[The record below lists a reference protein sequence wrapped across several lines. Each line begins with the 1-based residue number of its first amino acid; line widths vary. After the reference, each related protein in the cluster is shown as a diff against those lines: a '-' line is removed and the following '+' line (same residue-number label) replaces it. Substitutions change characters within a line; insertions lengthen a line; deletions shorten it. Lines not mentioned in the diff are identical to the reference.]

1 MKINTRL
8 KKYVELNGNVVKDY
22 PQMCRILKEDET
34 TGSGKI
40 SQIKRWKLYFD
51 FEKKGHK
58 FIITDIYDEKTV
70 KKNQK
75 LNANNYITARSK
87 YRNKL
92 VPILL
97 YLLSISNDNSLF
109 GSKLDVA
116 IWCGFFNEE
125 IKGKSKFDKYK
136 QYRDELIS
144 KFPDIPYYTVDM
156 DKFIYCTYYNHIKR
170 CAYRIILGALNELKK
185 IKVIDYNIVNV
196 GIKYNP
202 NEPQIYELFEDE
214 NRIYKQCVE
223 EACKEVLPL
232 YNSVTKNKKEKV
244 TPADFIFRET
254 VRESYYD
261 ILNQL
266 VSKKLGY
273 DIIMEYLKINLTK
286 NMDDIEDV
294 LKMFNVCNEFSDSL
308 EMINNIFVSSMRAS
322 IDKIIISSK
331 NFHIYSRM
339 ISFDSKEH
347 YATLKQGKDEKKQE
361 VSYYNKMEILNT
373 LVSTKGDMEIMNL
386 GEFEEKYYDCT
397 WIENVTAEGFSKLNK
412 CEEETEED
420 SFDEEDES
428 RLQEILE
435 CFYN

>member
-1 MKINTRL
+1 MKINTKI
-8 KKYVELNGNVVKDY
+8 KKYVETRGNTVKNY
-22 PQMCRILKEDET
+22 GEMCKILKEKKT
-34 TGSGKI
+34 SGGGKI
-40 SQIKRWKLYFD
+40 AQVERWKMYFNY
-51 FEKKGHK
+51 EMQGHK
-58 FIITDIYDEKTV
+58 FIITDVCDEKTV
-70 KKNQK
+70 NENQK
-75 LNANNYITARSK
+75 AKKMSNISARSK
-87 YRNKL
+87 YRNN
-92 VPILL
+92 VIPALL
-97 YLLSISNDNSLF
+97 YLLSRAENNTIF
-109 GSKLDVA
+109 EPKLKVA
-116 IWCGFFNEE
+116 ISCGFFDYE
-125 IKGKSKFDKYK
+125 IDGKRRTDKYIK
-136 QYRDELIS
+136 YREEMMV
-144 KFPDIPYYTVDM
+144 KHPDKPYYKVDM
-156 DKFIYCTYYNHIKR
+156 DKFTYCTYYNNLKK
-170 CAYRIILGALNELKK
+170 CAFKIILGALGELKK
-185 IKVIDYNIVNV
+185 LKIVDYSIVNV
-196 GIKYNP
+196 GINYDLVN
-202 NEPQIYELFEDE
+202 PQISELSAFEND
-214 NRIYKQCVE
+214 IYIRCVE

-232 YNSVTKNKKEKV
+232 YNSVAKNKKEKV